1 MTVLLAFRVMLA
13 LLVAVLPPLGQ
24 AHCAL
29 TMPHPPAAATVQT
42 EHRDGDDDDCC
53 SESAPDPASSTDP
66 CCCDHIRLPS
76 ATAPASISVDASTSG
91 STSTAV
97 MPVVAAGVTDQN
109 AHARLEPDARS
120 GSLPDPSAD
129 PQSPRSPPQSA

>member
-66 CCCDHIRLPS
+66 CCCDQFQLPS
-76 ATAPASISVDASTSG
+76 ATAPSSISVNTPTSILASVA
-91 STSTAV
+91 TA
-97 MPVVAAGVTDQN
+97 PVVAVAADDPIVSVP
-109 AHARLEPDARS
+109 LEPDARS
-120 GSLPDPSAD
+120 GSPPDPSAD
-129 PQSPRSPPQSA
+129 PRSPRSPPQSA